1 MLSLNGHITYQ
12 GLELKKNDIVEKY
25 QITGYKKLLK
35 KFIIRYKS
43 PIGTFYIEKKNY
55 TLKDNTLLLPRF
67 ASEDLLNCK
76 IINNITNCISNGNNV
91 DFVYTGEPTYNQ
103 QIVIDYIFNNI
114 YTESN
119 KLKGLCG
126 LTLNMLAGGGKTF
139 LAMNIINKLNL
150 KTLIIVPNTYLL
162 NQWVEL
168 LSKFFP
174 NNKIGQYYGKKKED
188 GDIVV
193 AIINSLV
200 NDEYIFDEVV
210 ISDIICDN
218 IKCKN
223 VAKYNF
229 EDESNPLYCTKHKCK
244 NMIKIKNKKVIK
256 NYIEFFKEFGF
267 IILDESHIYCTDSFK
282 IVYNR
287 FQSTYMLGLSAT
299 PNERNNKCDIISH
312 LNIGKVLKAD
322 EIEGYKKDNT
332 KFNAS
337 VTLLKYNGPDEYVN
351 THINETTK
359 MICVPKIIEDI
370 VNDPY
375 RNQLIIDQLL
385 ELFNLKLNIF
395 VFSERRS
402 HLEHLYGLFNETI
415 KKNKDIDSDI
425 ESNLSIPELNVN
437 NNIVL
442 YGNSSDD
449 DIDTAKNNSNII
461 FTTYAYS
468 STGISINRM
477 TALILSTSRKSKG
490 TQIIG
495 RIFRLNDI
503 NNDEKRIIIDIIDN
517 KSVLKNQLYE
527 RMKAYKDRDC
537 VIETKIVNYTD
548 IIL

>member
-1 MLSLNGHITYQ
+1 MLSLNGIITYQ
-12 GLELKKNDIVEKY
+12 GLELKKDDIVKKY
-25 QITGYKKLLK
+25 QIEGYKKLLK
-35 KFIIRYKS
+35 KFVIRYKS
-43 PIGTFYIEKKNY
+43 PIGTFFIEKKNY
-55 TLKDNTLLLPRF
+55 IIKNNILLLPRF
-67 ASEDLLNCK
+67 ATEDLLNCK
-76 IINNITNCISNGNNV
+76 IINNITNSLTEGLNV
-91 DFVYTGEPTYNQ
+91 NFFYTGEPTYNQ
-103 QIVIDYIFNNI
+103 QIVIDHIFNNI

-126 LTLNMLAGGGKTF
+126 LTLNMLAGGGKSF

-188 GDIVV
+188 GDIIV

-200 NDEYIFDEVV
+200 NDEYIFDEVMFNN
-210 ISDIICDN
+210 ICDN
-218 IKCKN
+218 SKCN
-223 VAKYNF
+223 SIAKYNF
-229 EDESNPLYCTKHKCK
+229 EDECNPLYCAKHKCK

-267 IILDESHIYCTDSFK
+267 VILDESHIYCTDSFK

-287 FQSTYMLGLSAT
+287 FQSSYMLGLSAT

-322 EIEGYKKDNT
+322 EIDGYKKDNT
-332 KFNAS
+332 KFNAT

-385 ELFNLKLNIF
+385 ELFYFKLNIF

-402 HLEHLYGLFNETI
+402 HLEHLYELFNETI
-415 KKNKDIDSDI
+415 KKKKDIDYDI
-425 ESNLSIPELNVN
+425 ESNLSVPELNIN

-477 TALILSTSRKSKG
+477 TALILTTPRRSKSV
-490 TQIIG
+490 QIIG

-503 NNDEKRIIIDIIDN
+503 NNDEERIIIDIIDN

-537 VIETKIVNYTD
+537 VIQKKEINYTD

>member
-1 MLSLNGHITYQ
+1 MLSLNGNITYR
-12 GLELKKNDIVEKY
+12 GLELKKNDIVDKY
-25 QITGYKKLLK
+25 QMTGYKKLLK
-35 KFIIRYKS
+35 KFVIRYKS

-55 TLKDNTLLLPRF
+55 TVKDNTLILPRF
-67 ASEDLLNCK
+67 ASEDLRKCN
-76 IINNITNCISNGNNV
+76 IINNISNCILDGHNI
-91 DFVYTGEPTYNQ
+91 DFLYMGEPTYNQ

-119 KLKGLCG
+119 KTKGLCG
-126 LTLNMLAGGGKTF
+126 LTLNAQAGSGKTF
-139 LAMNIINKLNL
+139 LAMNIINKLKL

-188 GDIVV
+188 GDIIVS
-193 AIINSLV
+193 IINSLV
-200 NDEYIFDEVV
+200 NDEYIFDEVI

-218 IKCKN
+218 IKCN
-223 VAKYNF
+223 NIAKYNF
-229 EDESNPLYCTKHKCK
+229 EDESKPIFCTKHKCK
-244 NMIKIKNKKVIK
+244 NMIKIRNQKVTK
-256 NYIEFFKEFGF
+256 NYIEFFNEFGF
-267 IILDESHIYCTDSFK
+267 VILDESHIYCTDSFK

-299 PNERNNKCDIISH
+299 PDERNNKCDIISH

-322 EIEGYKKDNT
+322 DIEGYKKDNT

-337 VTLLKYNGPDEYVN
+337 VTLLRYNAPDEYVN

-375 RNQLIIDQLL
+375 RNQLIIDQLI

-402 HLEHLYGLFNETI
+402 HLEHLYELFNTTI
-415 KKNKDIDSDI
+415 KKNSDNTNID
-425 ESNLSIPELNVN
+425 SNLSIPELNIN

-477 TALILSTSRKSKG
+477 TALILTTPRRSKSV
-490 TQIIG
+490 QIIG

-503 NNDEKRIIIDIIDN
+503 NNDEERIIIDLIDN

-527 RMKAYKDRDC
+527 RMKAYKERDC
-537 VIETKIVNYTD
+537 IIQKKEINYNE
-548 IIL
+548 INL

>member
-1 MLSLNGHITYQ
+1 MLSLNGIITYQ
-12 GLELKKNDIVEKY
+12 GLELKKDDIVEKY
-25 QITGYKKLLK
+25 QIEGYKKLLK

-43 PIGTFYIEKKNY
+43 PIGTFFIEKKNY
-55 TLKDNTLLLPRF
+55 IIKNNILLLPRF
-67 ASEDLLNCK
+67 ATEDLLNCK
-76 IINNITNCISNGNNV
+76 ILNNITNSLTEGLNV
-91 DFVYTGEPTYNQ
+91 NFFYTGEPTYNQ
-103 QIVIDYIFNNI
+103 QIVIDHIFNNI

-126 LTLNMLAGGGKTF
+126 ITLNMLAGGGKSF

-188 GDIVV
+188 GDIIV

-200 NDEYIFDEVV
+200 NDEYIFDEV
-210 ISDIICDN
+210 IFNNICDN
-218 IKCKN
+218 SKCN
-223 VAKYNF
+223 SIAKYNF
-229 EDESNPLYCTKHKCK
+229 EDECNPLYCTKHKCK
-244 NMIKIKNKKVIK
+244 NMIKIRNKKVIK

-267 IILDESHIYCTDSFK
+267 VILDESHIYCTDSFK

-287 FQSTYMLGLSAT
+287 FQSSYMLGLSAT

-332 KFNAS
+332 KFNAT

-385 ELFNLKLNIF
+385 ELFYLKLNIF

-402 HLEHLYGLFNETI
+402 HLEYLYELFNETI
-415 KKNKDIDSDI
+415 KKKKDIDYDI
-425 ESNLSIPELNVN
+425 ESNLSVPELNIN

-468 STGISINRM
+468 STGVSINRM
-477 TALILSTSRKSKG
+477 TALILTTPRRSKSV
-490 TQIIG
+490 QIIG

-503 NNDEKRIIIDIIDN
+503 NNHEERIIIDIIDN

-527 RMKAYKDRDC
+527 RMKAYKERDC
-537 VIETKIVNYTD
+537 IIQKKEINYTD

>member
-1 MLSLNGHITYQ
+1 MLSLNGIITYQ
-12 GLELKKNDIVEKY
+12 GLELKKDDIVEKY
-25 QITGYKKLLK
+25 QIEGYKKLLK

-55 TLKDNTLLLPRF
+55 VVKDNTLLLPRF

-76 IINNITNCISNGNNV
+76 IINNITNSISDGNNIN
-91 DFVYTGEPTYNQ
+91 FLYTGEPTYNQ
-103 QIVIDYIFNNI
+103 QIVIDHIFNNI

-126 LTLNMLAGGGKTF
+126 LTLNAQAGSGKTF

-188 GDIVV
+188 GDIII

-200 NDEYIFDEVV
+200 NDEYIFDEVMFNN
-210 ISDIICDN
+210 ICDN
-218 IKCKN
+218 SKCN
-223 VAKYNF
+223 NIAKYNF
-229 EDESNPLYCTKHKCK
+229 EDECNPLYCTKHKCK
-244 NMIKIKNKKVIK
+244 NMIKIKNKKIIK

-267 IILDESHIYCTDSFK
+267 VILDESHIYCTDSFK

-287 FQSTYMLGLSAT
+287 FQSSYMLGLSAT

-332 KFNAS
+332 KFNAT

-385 ELFNLKLNIF
+385 ELFYLKLNIF

-402 HLEHLYGLFNETI
+402 HLEHLYELFNETI
-415 KKNKDIDSDI
+415 KKKKDIDYDI
-425 ESNLSIPELNVN
+425 ESNLSVPELNIN

-477 TALILSTSRKSKG
+477 TALILTTPRRSKSV
-490 TQIIG
+490 QIIG

-503 NNDEKRIIIDIIDN
+503 NNDEERIIIDIIDN
-517 KSVLKNQLYE
+517 KSVLKNQLFE

-537 VIETKIVNYTD
+537 VIQKKEINYTD

>member
-1 MLSLNGHITYQ
+1 MLSLNGIITYQ
-12 GLELKKNDIVEKY
+12 GLELKKDDIVEKY
-25 QITGYKKLLK
+25 QIEGYKKLLK

-55 TLKDNTLLLPRF
+55 VVKDNTLLLPRF

-76 IINNITNCISNGNNV
+76 IINNITNSISDGNNIN
-91 DFVYTGEPTYNQ
+91 FLYTGEPTYNQ
-103 QIVIDYIFNNI
+103 QIVIDHIFNNI

-126 LTLNMLAGGGKTF
+126 LTLNAQAGSGKTF

-188 GDIVV
+188 GDIII

-200 NDEYIFDEVV
+200 NDEYIFDEVMFNN
-210 ISDIICDN
+210 ICDN
-218 IKCKN
+218 SKCN
-223 VAKYNF
+223 NIAKYNF
-229 EDESNPLYCTKHKCK
+229 EDECNPLYCTKHKCK
-244 NMIKIKNKKVIK
+244 NMIKIKNKKIIK

-267 IILDESHIYCTDSFK
+267 VILDESHIYCTDSFK

-287 FQSTYMLGLSAT
+287 FQSSYMLGLSAT

-332 KFNAS
+332 KFNAT

-385 ELFNLKLNIF
+385 ELFYLKLNIF

-402 HLEHLYGLFNETI
+402 HLEHLYELFNETI
-415 KKNKDIDSDI
+415 KKKKDIDYDI
-425 ESNLSIPELNVN
+425 ESNLSVPELNIN

-477 TALILSTSRKSKG
+477 TALILTTPRRSKSV
-490 TQIIG
+490 QIIG

-503 NNDEKRIIIDIIDN
+503 NNDEERIIIDIIDN

-527 RMKAYKDRDC
+527 RMKAYKERDC
-537 VIETKIVNYTD
+537 IIQKKEINYTD

>member
-1 MLSLNGHITYQ
+1 MLSLNGIITYQ
-12 GLELKKNDIVEKY
+12 GLELKKDDIVEKY
-25 QITGYKKLLK
+25 QIEGYKKLLK

-43 PIGTFYIEKKNY
+43 PIGTFFIEKKNY
-55 TLKDNTLLLPRF
+55 IIKNNILLLPRF
-67 ASEDLLNCK
+67 ATEDLLNCK
-76 IINNITNCISNGNNV
+76 ILNNITNSLTEGLNV
-91 DFVYTGEPTYNQ
+91 NFFYTGEPTYNQ
-103 QIVIDYIFNNI
+103 QIVIDHIFNNI

-126 LTLNMLAGGGKTF
+126 LTLNMLTGGGKSF

-188 GDIVV
+188 GDIIV

-200 NDEYIFDEVV
+200 NDEYIFDEV
-210 ISDIICDN
+210 IFNNICDN
-218 IKCKN
+218 SKCN
-223 VAKYNF
+223 SIAKYNF
-229 EDESNPLYCTKHKCK
+229 EDECNPLYCTKHKCK
-244 NMIKIKNKKVIK
+244 NMIKIRNKKVIK

-267 IILDESHIYCTDSFK
+267 VILDESHIYCTDSFK

-287 FQSTYMLGLSAT
+287 FQSSYMLGLSAT

-332 KFNAS
+332 KFNAT

-385 ELFNLKLNIF
+385 ELFYLKLNIF

-402 HLEHLYGLFNETI
+402 HLEYLYELFNETI
-415 KKNKDIDSDI
+415 KKKKDIDYDI
-425 ESNLSIPELNVN
+425 ESNLSVPELNIN

-468 STGISINRM
+468 STGVSINRM
-477 TALILSTSRKSKG
+477 TALILTTPRRSKSV
-490 TQIIG
+490 QIIG

-503 NNDEKRIIIDIIDN
+503 NNHEERIIIDIIDN

-527 RMKAYKDRDC
+527 RMKAYKERDC
-537 VIETKIVNYTD
+537 IIQKKEINYTD